1 MVLEKPQ
8 IIDGRDHLLGRLA
21 SIVSRELL
29 AGQSIVLVRCDEI
42 VVSGSCECRHER
54 CFFSVSWRF
63 YRDVEGRFNSF
74 LLNFSSSPIVME

>member
-42 VVSGSCECRHER
+42 VVSGSCECRRENITD
-54 CFFSVSWRF
+54 FSGSVHVRLRRRGSVKDLI
-63 YRDVEGRFNSF
+63 Y
-74 LLNFSSSPIVME
+74 SP